1 MVKMDQGAVSPGRE
15 ADFPATGSSR
25 LTETSPGAI
34 E

>member
-1 MVKMDQGAVSPGRE
+1 MAQGTVSPGRE

-25 LTETSPGAI
+25 LTETPPGAI